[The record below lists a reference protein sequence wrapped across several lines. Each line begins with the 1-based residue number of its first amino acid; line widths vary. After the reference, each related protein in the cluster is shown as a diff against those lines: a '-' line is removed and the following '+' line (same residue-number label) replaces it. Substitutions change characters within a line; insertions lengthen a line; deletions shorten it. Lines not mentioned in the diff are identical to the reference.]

1 MIRNRLKGLV
11 RKIAVKA
18 LNMEFDTQTRPE
30 NNFAKDVEF
39 DESKIPKVVDG
50 SGDTPGP
57 NHKTDIGR
65 TWVSAQLSGGV
76 APFFIDIRPPSETVS
91 GILPNAIIQTGD
103 SIKNSLHILPK
114 DKTERIT
121 IYDQTGDLG
130 SDEIAQWLREQGW
143 TMARKLRGG
152 FAEWLEHDEL
162 LAQNQTISG
171 AKYQIGDPIQV
182 NTDHGYIHKVLTR
195 QDIIEYEVWVKD
207 KGIVGTFP
215 ENDLVQMQT
224 H

>member
-1 MIRNRLKGLV
+1 MIRNRIKGLV

-30 NNFAKDVEF
+30 NEFSKKVEF
-39 DESKIPKVVDG
+39 DEALIPKVVDG

-103 SIKNSLHILPK
+103 AIKNNLNI
-114 DKTERIT
+114 
-121 IYDQTGDLG
+121 
-130 SDEIAQWLREQGW
+130 
-143 TMARKLRGG
+143 
-152 FAEWLEHDEL
+152 
-162 LAQNQTISG
+162 
-171 AKYQIGDPIQV
+171 
-182 NTDHGYIHKVLTR
+182 
-195 QDIIEYEVWVKD
+195 
-207 KGIVGTFP
+207 
-215 ENDLVQMQT
+215 
-224 H
+224 